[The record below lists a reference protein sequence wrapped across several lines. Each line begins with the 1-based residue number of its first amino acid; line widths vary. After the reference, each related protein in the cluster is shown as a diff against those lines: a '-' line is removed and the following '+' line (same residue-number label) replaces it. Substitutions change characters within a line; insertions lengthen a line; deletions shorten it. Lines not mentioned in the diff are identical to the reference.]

1 MVFNPINTLK
11 IIYLYDYIKLKPT
24 TVQEIEHYNYLFSMG
39 LIKFDSKFNLLS
51 LTEKGINYLKENN
64 EI

>member
-1 MVFNPINTLK
+1 M
-11 IIYLYDYIKLKPT
+11 YDYIKLKPT

-39 LIKFDSKFNLLS
+39 LIKYDSKFNLLS